1 MSLFSKAVESVKKV
15 AKKADKA
22 VTGGRLSREIKN
34 TGKAVAPAVVPV
46 LTVAGTAVAGPTG
59 AAAAVA
65 LGKPLENQLATGKFT
80 APPPEL
86 TIKLESDATL
96 KEALAMANGLDDPSL
111 AEASDPTGKI
121 DLNSGSPDPSGAANA
136 PIPPSR
142 GFGGRLAAIVARVLA
157 QGLEAAGLVFH
168 VAVLPYASGL
178 ETNPSAPDP
187 NASGGE
193 VYPAL
198 ADPALAIYGS
208 GSGGAALPP
217 NVTPSS
223 APVRYT
229 TYAAPTKGPGASPLE
244 SSQVAYTS
252 GGQLVSSL
260 AGSSAGATPAVG
272 TLASSGAAKLA
283 AMLRAGEKVSSSTA
297 RDLLRK

>member
-15 AKKADKA
+15 AKKADKS

-34 TGKAVAPAVVPV
+34 TGKAIAPAVVPV

-86 TIKLESDATL
+86 TIKLESDDTL

-111 AEASDPTGKI
+111 AQASDPTGKI
-121 DLNSGSPDPSGAANA
+121 DLDSGSPDPSGAANA
-136 PIPPSR
+136 PIPPSL

-157 QGLEAAGLVFH
+157 QGLEAAGFVFH

-178 ETNPSAPDP
+178 DTDPTAPAP

-198 ADPALAIYGS
+198 ADPDLAVYGN
-208 GSGGAALPP
+208 GAGGAALPP

-229 TYAAPTKGPGASPLE
+229 QYAAQTKGESPLA

-260 AGSSAGATPAVG
+260 AGSSKGATPTVG
-272 TLASSGAAKLA
+272 TAASSGVAKLT
-283 AMLRAGEKVSSSTA
+283 AMIQSGGKVSSATA
-297 RDLLRK
+297 RKLLKK